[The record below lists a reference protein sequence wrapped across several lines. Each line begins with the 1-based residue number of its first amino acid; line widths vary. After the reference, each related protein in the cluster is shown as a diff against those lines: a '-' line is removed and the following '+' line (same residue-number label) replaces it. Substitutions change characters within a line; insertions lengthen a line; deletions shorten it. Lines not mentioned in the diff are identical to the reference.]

1 MKRKHF
7 IFTNKR
13 DSKQAIMATIL
24 GVISNVS
31 LGIVI
36 YLSYLN
42 GGNVPISYGLTGL
55 LAMIF
60 SLIGLVLGVLTLWEK
75 DIFKLFPVLGILLNL
90 IALGILAFLVQLTF

>member
-1 MKRKHF
+1 MKRKNF

-90 IALGILAFLVQLTF
+90 VALGILAFLVQLTF

>member
-1 MKRKHF
+1 
-7 IFTNKR
+7 
-13 DSKQAIMATIL
+13 MATIL

-90 IALGILAFLVQLTF
+90 VALGILAFLVQLTF

>member
-1 MKRKHF
+1 MKRKNF

-42 GGNVPISYGLTGL
+42 GGDVPISYGLTGL
-55 LAMIF
+55 FAMIF

-75 DIFKLFPVLGILLNL
+75 DIFRLFPVLGIVLNL
-90 IALGILAFLVQLTF
+90 TALGILAFLVQLTF

>member
-1 MKRKHF
+1 MKRKNF